1 MTDVRPF
8 TADSFYQYAAE
19 KKLMGSRCEKCGA
32 LYCPPRAICPKCGGD
47 KMTWEQMSGKG
58 KIATY
63 SVVLYGPMP
72 FIREGYSKEK
82 PHCSG
87 VIELTEGVKIA
98 GQITGVDVAHPENIK
113 IGSPVTVDF
122 VERGSW
128 HFIEDVAKVRRVYPV
143 FKAE

>member
-1 MTDVRPF
+1 VTDTRPF
-8 TADSFYQYAAE
+8 TADSFHLYAAE
-19 KKLMGSRCEKCGA
+19 KKLMGSRCENCGA
-32 LYCPPRAICPKCGGD
+32 LYCPPRAICIKCGSD
-47 KMTWEQMSGKG
+47 RLAWQQMSGKG

-63 SVVLYGPMP
+63 SVILYGPMP
-72 FIREGYSKEK
+72 FIREGYSREK

-87 VIELTEGVKIA
+87 VIELEEGVNIA

-113 IGSPVTVDF
+113 IGTPVTVDF

-143 FKAE
+143 FRAG